1 MSTLNGHL
9 VQELVEASGFL
20 SSVLPF
26 VTNLSIRVLVGK
38 RDKESH

>member
-20 SSVLPF
+20 SVLPF